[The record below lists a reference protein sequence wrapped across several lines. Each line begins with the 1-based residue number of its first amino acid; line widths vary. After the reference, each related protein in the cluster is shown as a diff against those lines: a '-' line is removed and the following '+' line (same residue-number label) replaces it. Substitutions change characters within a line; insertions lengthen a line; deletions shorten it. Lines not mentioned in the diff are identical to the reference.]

1 MIDKILKL
9 IFIPMR
15 NSEKKNNLS
24 ARMVMSA
31 AAILAIQAMPAN
43 TFAQTG
49 TQEKMVQHSAMGG
62 THIHIKIRDT
72 AAKMSIVG
80 FENGSPVFKNTKG
93 EFFTID
99 SKTGDMNFIKP
110 DEFAK
115 FSCCIKIRPTAREA
129 GSGMATGRRLSHIKM
144 ESEITNVNV
153 LGVDQAGNTIQKNS
167 RGETFTLDP
176 VTGDMIFVKL

>member
-1 MIDKILKL
+1 ME
-9 IFIPMR
+9 
-15 NSEKKNNLS
+15 NSEKKSNLS
-24 ARMVMSA
+24 ARMMLSA
-31 AAILAIQAMPAN
+31 AAILAIQAVPAK

-49 TQEKMVQHSAMGG
+49 TQEKTVQRSAMGG

-80 FENGSPVFKNTKG
+80 FENGTPVFKNAKG
-93 EFFTID
+93 EFFTFD

-110 DEFAK
+110 EEFAK
-115 FSCCIKIRPTAREA
+115 FYCCMKIRPTSREA
-129 GSGMATGRRLSHIKM
+129 GSGMATGKRLSHIKM
-144 ESEITNVNV
+144 ESEITNVSV